1 MFGVNPDKVLTDK
14 GTEHD
19 LNVMVHFANQLNGI
33 KHKVHCVQN
42 DVELTHNNNFC
53 ESKTFRPQRS
63 SSVTKLS

>member
-42 DVELTHNNNFC
+42 ALCHY
-53 ESKTFRPQRS
+53 KTIS
-63 SSVTKLS
+63 SGGMLY